1 MMVIS
6 SSGRALMN
14 THVCFNQQMADG
26 LAMLEE
32 MMIAID
38 RLQEKEEE
46 VVARDVQKP
55 SSESDSDF
63 TSSSTQ
69 ESPTLLRKLADAVG
83 EMIR

>member
-1 MMVIS
+1 MMVILL
-6 SSGRALMN
+6 SGRALMN

-32 MMIAID
+32 MRIAID

-46 VVARDVQKP
+46 VAARDVQEP
-55 SSESDSDF
+55 SSESDSDV
-63 TSSSTQ
+63 TSSSTH